1 MRGRRDR
8 GAEVV
13 ATAGLRSSRPRGW
26 PTEGLAE
33 RTAELAER
41 TAELAERTAELAE
54 RTAELAERTA
64 ELAEWTAGWPSARG
78 PRFGGSSG
86 TLGPTPAPDQA
97 RQQQRPGAG

>member
-26 PTEGLAE
+26 PTEG
-33 RTAELAER
+33 
-41 TAELAERTAELAE
+41 LAERTAELAE

>member
-26 PTEGLAE
+26 PTEG
-33 RTAELAER
+33 LAER